1 MCAGDFDPALAVRLQ
16 HMADAVVALEAIPPD
31 AQLLQILPQPD
42 RCVRLPRRRMRLCT
56 ALLLCPMLPI

>member
-31 AQLLQILPQPD
+31 AQLLRILPQPD
-42 RCVRLPRRRMRLCT
+42 TCVRLPRRRMRLCT
-56 ALLLCPMLPI
+56 ALLQCPMLPI